1 MEVSNTKQ
9 TLESI
14 QRVRDPSTLLFTIIG
29 VVPLALICLWLNVML
44 FDVRGSLNIIFS
56 LIFNGLL
63 LVMIYRLKVIWKGIE
78 LDVENRTMSFQGGGI
93 TANDF
98 SDYFKLSYLLQYFK
112 RFEIDIDEISQIQA
126 NDNTT
131 QHYDKTLKRWVTST
145 THEINF
151 VGSFGSA
158 TVKFS
163 SSGKRDQIYNAI
175 RQLNSM
181 GTPYV
186 KAN

>member
-1 MEVSNTKQ
+1 MEASNTKQ
-9 TLESI
+9 QMESI

-29 VVPLALICLWLNVML
+29 AVPLTLICLWLNVML
-44 FDVRGSLNIIFS
+44 FDVRGSLNLIFC
-56 LIFNGLL
+56 LVFNGLL
-63 LVMIYRLKVIWKGIE
+63 LVMMYRLKVIWRGIE

-98 SDYFKLSYLLQYFK
+98 SDYFKLDFLLQYFK
-112 RFEIDIDEISQIQA
+112 RFEIDIDDISQIQA

-131 QHYDKTLKRWVTST
+131 ERYDKTLKRWVSST

-151 VGSFGSA
+151 VGGFGSA
-158 TVKFS
+158 TVKFNS
-163 SSGKRDQIYNAI
+163 GGKRDQIYNSI